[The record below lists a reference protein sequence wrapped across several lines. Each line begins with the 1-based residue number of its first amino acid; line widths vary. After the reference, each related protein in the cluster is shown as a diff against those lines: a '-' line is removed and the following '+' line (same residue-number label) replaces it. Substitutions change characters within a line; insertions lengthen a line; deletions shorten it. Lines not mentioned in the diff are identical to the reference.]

1 MGLAP
6 DFKFTQQDLTEL
18 NSDGNR
24 ERGRYGEDESK
35 PKPKVPP
42 RGAPVYD
49 GWHEEY
55 LPDPDEDEN
64 PSW

>member
-6 DFKFTQQDLTEL
+6 DFKFTKQETE
-18 NSDGNR
+18 
-24 ERGRYGEDESK
+24 EATTEEKPK

-55 LPDPDEDEN
+55 LPDSNEDEN

>member
-6 DFKFTQQDLTEL
+6 DFKFTKQETE
-18 NSDGNR
+18 
-24 ERGRYGEDESK
+24 EATTEEK

-42 RGAPVYD
+42 RGAPVFK
-49 GWHEEY
+49 GWEKQY
-55 LPDPDEDEN
+55 LPDEDEEEEATASVPEEDEN

>member
-6 DFKFTQQDLTEL
+6 DFKFTKQETE
-18 NSDGNR
+18 
-24 ERGRYGEDESK
+24 EAMTEEK

-49 GWHEEY
+49 GWHEED
-55 LPDPDEDEN
+55 LPDPNEDEN